1 MCYIHWSED
10 GKTCI
15 FCGEP
20 TPEKTKKKAM
30 NQREGEYKMHLVKLN
45 NGLYI
50 DDKRIDYLTDVDIK
64 SNVDNLSEVTIKLIC
79 KVDGLD
85 NIVNP
90 NPYMFEAKEPKKPY
104 KPSRKYRSH

>member
-1 MCYIHWSED
+1 
-10 GKTCI
+10 
-15 FCGEP
+15 
-20 TPEKTKKKAM
+20 M

-64 SNVDNLSEVTIKLIC
+64 SSVDNLSEMTIKLIC

-85 NIVNP
+85 NIVDP
-90 NPYMFEAKEPKKPY
+90 NPYKFEVKEPKKPY